1 MKNKVVG
8 PDLHQGQL
16 RAVEL
21 IKGDSKYVTVVAPRQ
36 TGKSFLA
43 MQVVLYWALN
53 TPGAEIFWVSPI
65 YAQAKKVFEQLYDAV
80 HPSGLI
86 KSANRSDVT
95 IKFKNGSK
103 IYFKSAERPDN
114 LRGNTGSFMVV
125 DEAAYM
131 NDEVWK
137 AVLRPIMLVRGKK
150 VLFISTP
157 RGSNWFK
164 EHYDLGQSTDVE
176 TSEYASCRMHYR
188 DNPFVDPQEIENA
201 RLTLPAAIFAAEYNG
216 SFEDSGRNVFDLT
229 NTKTFDRYP
238 QPQGKV
244 VCGIDLG
251 RASDYTVA
259 TFMDSKGQIVDIY
272 RDNLRDWSEM
282 VKAILERVKR
292 WNASVLVEKNSIG
305 DVIFEQIKKQW
316 VDTHPFNTSSSSK
329 KEIIEGLVLDL
340 NEGNLILPSEDL
352 FSPMLFE
359 LNIYEYGYSP
369 KTRQVTYS
377 APPSMHDD
385 VVMSLAI
392 TNYHRK
398 QNINYGQYTVMGG
411 SPGNRMY

>member
-53 TPGAEIFWVSPI
+53 TPGSEIFWVSPI

-176 TSEYASCRMHYR
+176 TSEYASCRMHYS

-201 RLTLPAAIFAAEYNG
+201 RLTLPAAIFAAEYEG

-251 RASDYTVA
+251 RANDYTVA
-259 TFMDSKGQIVDIY
+259 TFMDSKGQIVDVY

-282 VKAILERVKR
+282 VKAILERVKK

-340 NEGNLILPSEDL
+340 NEGNLMLPSEDL

-377 APPSMHDD
+377 APPNMHDD
-385 VVMSLAI
+385 VVMSLSI
-392 TNYHRK
+392 CNYHRK
-398 QNINYGQYTVMGG
+398 QNQSYGTYAVLG
-411 SPGNRMY
+411 SYR

>member
-1 MKNKVVG
+1 MSKKTVVG
-8 PDLHQGQL
+8 PDLHKGQL
-16 RAVEL
+16 RAVSL
-21 IKGDSKYVTVVAPRQ
+21 IKDTSKYVTVVAPRQ

-53 TPGAEIFWVSPI
+53 TAGSEIFWVSPI

-114 LRGNTGSFMVV
+114 LRGNTGDFMVV

-157 RGSNWFK
+157 RGTNWFK
-164 EHYDLGQSTDVE
+164 EHYDLGQSTDDE
-176 TSEYASCRMHYR
+176 ASDYASCRMHYT

-201 RLTLPAAIFAAEYNG
+201 RLTLPQSIFAAEYEG
-216 SFEDSGRNVFDLT
+216 SFEDSGRNVFDLN
-229 NTKTFDRYP
+229 NTKTFEAYP
-238 QPQGKV
+238 KPHGKV

-259 TFMDSKGQIVDIY
+259 TFIDSQGQIVGMY
-272 RDNLRDWSEM
+272 RENKRDWSEM
-282 VKAILERVKR
+282 TQAILNQVREF
-292 WNASVLVEKNSIG
+292 NASILVEKNSIG
-305 DVIFEQIKKQW
+305 DVIYENLKKQW
-316 VDTHPFNTSSSSK
+316 QDTHPFNTSSKSK
-329 KEIIEGLVLDL
+329 QEIIEGLVMDL
-340 NEGNLILPSEDL
+340 NEGKLTLPSENL
-352 FSPMLFE
+352 FSPLLFE

-369 KTRQVTYS
+369 KTRSITYS
-377 APPSMHDD
+377 APSSMHDD
-385 VVMSLAI
+385 CVMSLSIA
-392 TNYHRK
+392 NYHRK
-398 QNINYGQYTVMGG
+398 QNVSYGTYATLGG
-411 SPGNRMY
+411 SPNNRY